1 MAIFSEKFVISAAGF
16 DDVIDIT
23 TKVENIL
30 LNSNVKDALVNIYTN
45 SPGVCIFTYND
56 KKESIFDILKSIN
69 RVFSDEINYKNP
81 NIETNLLTSLK
92 MQIFKQNVTLP
103 YSDGKIELNPS
114 ERIIL
119 ADFSKNTYTKQIIVT
134 MIY

>member
-56 KKESIFDILKSIN
+56 KKESIFDILKVIN

-92 MQIFKQNVTLP
+92 MQILKQNVTLP
-103 YSDGKIELNPS
+103 YLGGKIELNSS